1 MGLDVAGERALF
13 PAEARIEAHKALLR
27 AAEELQTQLDEQGI
41 LRVIATQLAGVV
53 PYDNGLS
60 VYLLT
65 PDGERLQP
73 IYADGPFSEDILAE
87 PAFSIDQGISGSV
100 ARTGRARIANDAM
113 GSADVRVVDGTTDD
127 SLNMLAVPLRSHKH
141 VLGVLVLYR
150 ALDWLFLPDDLDL
163 AQLFANQA
171 AIAIDNARLYASAL
185 ELADGLQTAQ
195 NIATT
200 ITRLTDVRAI
210 CDAIGGELAKLL
222 SYDSYRVYLYEPQS
236 EELAEMALGGPDAD
250 YIGGD
255 PALRVRLGE
264 GVTGWV
270 AQHRQ
275 PQLVNDLNADPRSV
289 LIPGTSD
296 VDESLL
302 AVPLVHDE
310 RLLGVITVTRR
321 GRNRFRP
328 SHLRVL
334 TILAGQVATAI
345 ENARLLAGE
354 RERIN
359 VLEELDRMRADFVS
373 TVSHELRTPL
383 TGIIGFTETLQ
394 SYWERMSDDKKL
406 EMVDKIRL
414 SGLRLE
420 RLVRDLLFISRV
432 ESGNVP
438 LQFDAVDV
446 AGTVTTA
453 VQEIGGKYR
462 GQRVDVEAPPQ
473 PVYVQADYDRLCQ
486 VMVNLL
492 DNAVK
497 YSPEGLPVTVQWAAV
512 GDEAVIS
519 VRDHGR
525 GIAAEDLPRLFTRFG
540 KIGTTSRA
548 GHGGTGLGL
557 YISRGMVEGMHGR
570 IWVDSAPGQGSA
582 FNVALPL
589 ASD

>member
-1 MGLDVAGERALF
+1 
-13 PAEARIEAHKALLR
+13 
-27 AAEELQTQLDEQGI
+27 
-41 LRVIATQLAGVV
+41 
-53 PYDNGLS
+53 
-60 VYLLT
+60 
-65 PDGERLQP
+65 
-73 IYADGPFSEDILAE
+73 
-87 PAFSIDQGISGSV
+87 
-100 ARTGRARIANDAM
+100 
-113 GSADVRVVDGTTDD
+113 
-127 SLNMLAVPLRSHKH
+127 
-141 VLGVLVLYR
+141 
-150 ALDWLFLPDDLDL
+150 
-163 AQLFANQA
+163 
-171 AIAIDNARLYASAL
+171 
-185 ELADGLQTAQ
+185 
-195 NIATT
+195 
-200 ITRLTDVRAI
+200 
-210 CDAIGGELAKLL
+210 
-222 SYDSYRVYLYEPQS
+222 
-236 EELAEMALGGPDAD
+236 
-250 YIGGD
+250 
-255 PALRVRLGE
+255 
-264 GVTGWV
+264 VTGWV

-438 LQFDAVDV
+438 LQLDAVDV

-525 GIAAEDLPRLFTRFG
+525 GIATEDLPRLFTRFG